1 MNPLQ
6 WTREHRLAW
15 AVMCTFGAVAGVLLG
30 FIHSQF
36 FSLTRPGQMYEF
48 GHWLSDPQTYW
59 PWPLLGFFITGVTFY
74 AVQLIRKSN

>member
-1 MNPLQ
+1 
-6 WTREHRLAW
+6 
-15 AVMCTFGAVAGVLLG
+15 LLG